1 MKLYGFPISPN
12 SKRVHVCAAELGL
25 PLDVQNL
32 DFAAGEQRAPAYL
45 ALNPMGKVPT
55 VTDGDF
61 ALWESAAILCHL
73 GASRPG
79 ALWPVEARAQA
90 HVLQWLFFTSCHLDP
105 HFTTLVV
112 ERFIKPRRG
121 ASTDEA
127 RVAAA
132 LAELGR
138 FLAIVEGQLTGRDYL
153 TGTFTVADIAAGC
166 TVELAS
172 LVLVDLAPHPHT
184 RAWLARLGARASWR
198 SAAPAIAA

>member
-1 MKLYGFPISPN
+1 MKLYSFPLSPN
-12 SKRVHVCAAELGL
+12 SKRVHICAAELGL

-79 ALWPVEARAQA
+79 ALWPVDAGAQA

-105 HFTTLVV
+105 YFTTLVV
-112 ERFIKPRRG
+112 ERVIKARRG
-121 ASTDEA
+121 APTDEA

-132 LAELGR
+132 LEQLGR
-138 FLAIVEGQLTGRDYL
+138 FLVIVEGQLTGRDYL

-172 LVLVDLAPHPHT
+172 LLLVDLTAYPHT

>member
-12 SKRVHVCAAELGL
+12 SKRVQVCAAELGL

-79 ALWPVEARAQA
+79 ALWPVEPRAQA

-105 HFTTLVV
+105 YFTTLVV
-112 ERFIKPRRG
+112 ERLIKARRG
-121 ASTDEA
+121 APADEA
-127 RVAAA
+127 RVASA
-132 LAELGR
+132 LEQLGR
-138 FLAIVEGQLTGRDYL
+138 FLAILEGQLTGRDYL

-172 LVLVDLAPHPHT
+172 LVLVDLAPYPHT